1 MVIYNWDCKTV
12 DVNPTV
18 NDYTDV
24 VFNIHWKAQGSLT
37 PEGGSEVVSDR
48 IMGEQVVGIDPNES
62 FISFDDLTNAIL
74 TGWVKSALGE
84 DEVLKIEQKIQND
97 INEQMVPSTYTVT
110 IED

>member
-18 NDYTDV
+18 DDYTDV
-24 VFNIHWKAQGSLT
+24 VFNVHWKVRGSLNRQ
-37 PEGGSEVVSDR
+37 GASEVVSDR
-48 IMGEQVVGIDPNES
+48 IIGEQEIGIDPNGS
-62 FISFDDLTNAIL
+62 FISFNNLTNEVL
-74 TGWVKSALGE
+74 TEWVKSALGE
-84 DEVLKIEQKIQND
+84 DEVLKIEQRIQND

>member
-18 NDYTDV
+18 GDYTDV
-24 VFNIHWKAQGSLT
+24 VFNVHWKVWGSLT

-48 IMGEQVVGIDPNES
+48 VIGAQMVSIDPNES
-62 FISFDDLTNAIL
+62 FISFDDLTNEII
-74 TGWVKSALGE
+74 TEWVKSALGE

>member
-37 PEGGSEVVSDR
+37 PEGGSEVVSDTV
-48 IMGEQVVGIDPNES
+48 MGAQMVSIDPNGS
-62 FISFDDLTNAIL
+62 FIPFNNLTNEIL
-74 TGWVKSALGE
+74 TGWVKNALGE
-84 DEVLKIEQKIQND
+84 DEILKIEQRIQND

-110 IED
+110 IEV